1 MQARQE
7 NVQSDAPK
15 ENYGL
20 MQPVDGE
27 DGHLKGVKFITPRL
41 ISPVKKSFR
50 NKDKYVLSSKEMIA
64 KK

>member
-1 MQARQE
+1 MP
-7 NVQSDAPK
+7 SDGSK

-41 ISPVKKSFR
+41 LSPVKKRQR
-50 NKDKYVLSSKEMIA
+50 NKDKYVLSSKEMN
-64 KK
+64 